1 MLVSIQK
8 GLGVAYNN
16 LSKATINIIINV
28 SNDIFNDIRGS
39 INWYII
45 AMIKVIMSK
54 SANLMMTFQKYSSVE

>member
-45 AMIKVIMSK
+45 AMINVIMSK
-54 SANLMMTFQKYSSVE
+54 SANLIMTFQKYSNVE